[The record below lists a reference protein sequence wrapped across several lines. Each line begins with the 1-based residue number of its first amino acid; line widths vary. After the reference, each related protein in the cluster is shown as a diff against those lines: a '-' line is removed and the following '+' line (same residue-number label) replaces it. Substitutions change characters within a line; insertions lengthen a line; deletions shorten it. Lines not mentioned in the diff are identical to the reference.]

1 MVWTA
6 GALLLVGLAQ
16 PARADFI
23 YTYTGNPFSYVGTGP
38 DVTNVSGY
46 LDVTYSLAANTTYDL
61 TPNTVGG
68 VLNYDFTDGR
78 TTWDSANYDSSIPSP
93 ETISS
98 AFSVTTDANGQI
110 VSWNLNIYSSTG
122 AITTCDGNACEA
134 FYSTTNSALDDTN
147 VFFNYDAYNFNSPGT
162 WTETTVPEPSTVLI
176 FAVGLAG
183 LAAMIARRK
192 QILF

>member
-1 MVWTA
+1 
-6 GALLLVGLAQ
+6 LLLIGLAQ

-23 YTYTGNPFSYVGTGP
+23 YSYTGNSFSYRGTGP

-78 TTWDSANYDSSIPSP
+78 TTWNLANYDSSIPSP

-110 VSWNLNIYSSTG
+110 ASWNLNIYSSSG
-122 AITTCDGNACEA
+122 AITTCDGSACEA
-134 FYSTTNSALDDTN
+134 YYSTTNSALDDTN

-162 WTETTVPEPSTVLI
+162 WTETSVPEPATLTM
-176 FAVGLAG
+176 FGLSMAG
-183 LAAMIARRK
+183 LGLVRRRK
-192 QILF
+192 GKSSAVRDD